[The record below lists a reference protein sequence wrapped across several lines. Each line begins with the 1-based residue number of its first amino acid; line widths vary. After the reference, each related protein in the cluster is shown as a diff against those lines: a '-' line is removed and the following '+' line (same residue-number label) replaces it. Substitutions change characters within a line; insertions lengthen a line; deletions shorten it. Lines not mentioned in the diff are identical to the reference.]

1 MSKFSSTVARLLAL
15 AVLAA
20 LAAPAA
26 AQPAYPSKTI
36 RLITPFA
43 PGGGTTLVARVIS
56 QKMTEDWGQQ
66 VIVDNRPG
74 GNTIIGSEAL
84 VKSPPDGYTIM
95 LHASTH
101 ATNPN
106 LLPLPYD
113 TIRDFAAITTVSVN
127 EYMLVAHPSVPARTV
142 KELIALAKSKPGQL
156 DYATTGTASTQ
167 HLATEL
173 FAMLAGIKMN
183 HIPFKGGAPVITNLI
198 GGQVQLAFTGA
209 YNAIPFIK
217 VGRLRPIAISGDTRL
232 SSLPQVPTFNE
243 SGLPG
248 LDIRNWYGMF
258 APAATPKPVIDKL
271 WGEISR
277 IMAMPDVKQTLASQ
291 GADPYVTTPEQFVA
305 IIKADIARYGKIIKA
320 ANIKLED

>member
-1 MSKFSSTVARLLAL
+1 MMKISTAAAQIL
-15 AVLAA
+15 VLGISGASA
-20 LAAPAA
+20 NPAA
-26 AQPAYPSKTI
+26 AQPAYPSKAI

-43 PGGGTTLVARVIS
+43 PGGGTKLVARVIG
-56 QKMTEDWGQQ
+56 QKMTESWGQQ

-113 TIRDFAAITTVSVN
+113 TMRDFAAITTVSVN
-127 EYMLVAHPSVPARTV
+127 EYMLVAHPSVPANTV
-142 KELIALAKSKPGQL
+142 KELIALAKSRPGQL

-173 FAMLAGIKMN
+173 FALLAGIKMN

-217 VGRLRPIAISGDTRL
+217 VNRLKPIAISGDKRL
-232 SSLPQVPTFNE
+232 SSLPKVPTFNE

-248 LDIRNWYGMF
+248 LDVRNWYGMF
-258 APAATPKPVIDKL
+258 APAATPKPIIDKL
-271 WGEISR
+271 WTEFSR
-277 IMAMPDVKQTLASQ
+277 IMALPDVRENLANQ
-291 GADPYVTTPEQFVA
+291 GAEPYVVPPEQFTA
-305 IIKADIARYGKIIKA
+305 IIKADIARYGKVIKA

>member
-1 MSKFSSTVARLLAL
+1 MNKLCSALTQLLTL
-15 AVLAA
+15 GLLAA

-26 AQPAYPSKTI
+26 AQPAYPNKTI

-217 VGRLRPIAISGDTRL
+217 VGRLRPIASSGDTRL

-258 APAATPKPVIDKL
+258 APAATPRPVIDKL